1 MVPGVIDKSPTG
13 LHGARR
19 ANGVEVRPIV
29 HQARCHGLRRGIE
42 PIPCAPFMQPP
53 ALKFARRIGIIPGT
67 AVISPAESHSARRAE
82 AIRART
88 ALRSTRGHNTG
99 FRVEPVPIR
108 AVKQPASLHCSRCV
122 EETPAIIARNPA
134 EPHGAI
140 RNGSVVAGVQK
151 VAPTCAFRKADSHD
165 ALVIEPI
172 PKAPCI
178 QPSFGWGRVLVVEPL
193 VRSRVVFP
201 TVFWMR
207 RFGQCRGV
215 GRRLDRGFT
224 ACTRRAT
231 FRRIGRW
238 SQLTC
243 QNQND
248 GAHPNTSRSRHL

>member
-1 MVPGVIDKSPTG
+1 MVPGAIDKSPTSF
-13 LHGARR
+13 HGARR
-19 ANGVEVRPIV
+19 AHGVEARTIV
-29 HQARCHGLRRGIE
+29 HQARRHSFRRGVE
-42 PIPCAPFMQPP
+42 PIPRAPFMQPP
-53 ALKFARRIGIIPGT
+53 ALKLARRIGIIPGA
-67 AVISPAESHSARRAE
+67 AVISPAESHSARCAE

-88 ALRSTRGHNTG
+88 ALRSTRGHNAG
-99 FRVEPVPIR
+99 FGIEPVPIR

-134 EPHGAI
+134 ESHGAI
-140 RNGSVVAGVQK
+140 RNGGIVAGVQEI
-151 VAPTCAFRKADSHD
+151 APTCAFRKADGHD

-201 TVFWMR
+201 AIFGMR
-207 RFGQCRGV
+207 RFGQYRGV

-224 ACTRRAT
+224 ACTRRAP
-231 FRRIGRW
+231 FRRIGRR

-243 QNQND
+243 QN
-248 GAHPNTSRSRHL
+248 

>member
-1 MVPGVIDKSPTG
+1 MVPGAIDKSPTSF
-13 LHGARR
+13 HGARR
-19 ANGVEVRPIV
+19 VHGVEIRSIV
-29 HQARCHGLRRGIE
+29 HQARCHGLRRGIK
-42 PIPCAPFMQPP
+42 PIPCAPYVLPSALELSGRSCVIPDATVARP
-53 ALKFARRIGIIPGT
+53 ANSHRPRRI
-67 AVISPAESHSARRAE
+67 E
-82 AIRART
+82 AIQART
-88 ALRSTRGHNTG
+88 TLRNARGHYAG
-99 FRVEPVPIR
+99 FRVEPIPIR
-108 AVKQPASLHCSRCV
+108 AVEQPASLHCARYI
-122 EETPAIIARNPA
+122 EEAPAIIARNPA

-224 ACTRRAT
+224 ACTRRAP

-248 GAHPNTSRSRHL
+248 GAHPNTSRGRHL